1 MWINKGD
8 LFSLVAQNAQNC
20 TFQKPQDK
28 NYPRGGP
35 GFPPIKGSSPLPIP
49 IPTHKSATFKT
60 RLSIETVAAY
70 SMFFHLLFYF
80 RENPVIYHIENY
92 RTFKEAE
99 VS

>member
-1 MWINKGD
+1 MHRTA
-8 LFSLVAQNAQNC
+8 LFRNPKIKIILGEA
-20 TFQKPQDK
+20 PD
-28 NYPRGGP
+28 
-35 GFPPIKGSSPLPIP
+35 FPPKKGSSPLPIP

-92 RTFKEAE
+92 RTFKEAD